1 MTWRFVVRKLGFY
14 VVAAWAAVTLN
25 FVLPRLIPGNPVEA
39 LVARESRTAPVT
51 PEEIHS
57 LELLLGEAHGSI
69 FLQYWHY
76 LVNVAQLKFGRSVT
90 FFPERVSTIIA
101 ERLPWT
107 ICLVGVATVISFA
120 VGIGIGIVV
129 GWRRGPISNSIA
141 SLTTFIASL
150 PYFWIALVLVYFLA
164 VKAHILPFS
173 DGYNPALSVTL
184 SWRFIGSILYHALLP
199 AATIVLSSIGGW
211 ILGMRNLMVSTLAE
225 DYVVA
230 AEARGVPRR
239 RIMLGYVAR
248 NALLPNVASFA
259 ISLGFIVS
267 GAIVMEV
274 VFSYPGIGYTLF
286 QAVGSDDYPLMQA
299 IFLIITFA
307 VLGANL
313 VVDFLYGFIDPR
325 TRTR

>member
-1 MTWRFVVRKLGFY
+1 
-14 VVAAWAAVTLN
+14 
-25 FVLPRLIPGNPVEA
+25 
-39 LVARESRTAPVT
+39 
-51 PEEIHS
+51 
-57 LELLLGEAHGSI
+57 
-69 FLQYWHY
+69 
-76 LVNVAQLKFGRSVT
+76 
-90 FFPERVSTIIA
+90 
-101 ERLPWT
+101 
-107 ICLVGVATVISFA
+107 
-120 VGIGIGIVV
+120 
-129 GWRRGPISNSIA
+129 
-141 SLTTFIASL
+141 
-150 PYFWIALVLVYFLA
+150 
-164 VKAHILPFS
+164 
-173 DGYNPALSVTL
+173 
-184 SWRFIGSILYHALLP
+184 
-199 AATIVLSSIGGW
+199 
-211 ILGMRNLMVSTLAE
+211 MRNLMVSTLAE

-313 VVDFLYGFIDPR
+313 IVDFLYGFIDPR